1 MEKYLIKRSNS
12 QSSPICRDGPLKEAR
27 IEVNLN
33 ELECDSGLRKKI
45 SLYHSNDR
53 DKVRRAYWL
62 KGPTQPKIKI
72 FPETFF
78 GPNSKPRKFNQSWY
92 SEPNSYWLE
101 YSEAKDA
108 VYCLCCYLFRP
119 THGKQAGGNSFI
131 DEGFRNWKK
140 KHKLVEHVGCINS
153 AHYEA

>member
-1 MEKYLIKRSNS
+1 MIKKSNS
-12 QSSPICRDGPLKEAR
+12 QSSSTCRYDPFKEAR
-27 IEVNLN
+27 IEVNLH
-33 ELECDSGLRKKI
+33 ELESDLGLKEKI

-53 DKVRRAYWL
+53 NKIYRAYWL

-72 FPETFF
+72 FSKTFL

-108 VYCLCCYLFRP
+108 VYCLCCYRFRP
-119 THGKQAGGNSFI
+119 THGKQADGDSFTN
-131 DEGFRNWKK
+131 EGFRNWKK

-153 AHYEA
+153 SHYET

>member
-1 MEKYLIKRSNS
+1 MFTDIEKYLIKRSNS

-33 ELECDSGLRKKI
+33 ELESDPGLRKKI

-72 FPETFF
+72 FSKTFF
-78 GPNSKPRKFNQSWY
+78 GPNSKPRKFNPSWY

-108 VYCLCCYLFRP
+108 VYYLCCYLFRP
-119 THGKQAGGNSFI
+119 THEK
-131 DEGFRNWKK
+131 
-140 KHKLVEHVGCINS
+140 
-153 AHYEA
+153 